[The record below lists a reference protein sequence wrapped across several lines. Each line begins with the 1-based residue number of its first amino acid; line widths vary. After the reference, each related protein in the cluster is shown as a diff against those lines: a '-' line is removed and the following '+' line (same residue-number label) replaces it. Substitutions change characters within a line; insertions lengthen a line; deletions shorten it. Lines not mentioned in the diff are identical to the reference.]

1 MQWIVL
7 ADVHGSVRYLPFIVT
22 ELSRAEGVFIAG
34 DITNFGGRR
43 EAAQIL
49 DSIAAVN
56 ANIVAVAGNCDP
68 ESVAQFLDER
78 GMAVHGKAQA
88 QGAFCCVGVN
98 GSLSGEQ
105 GEDEFTRVLE
115 QAVLSRT
122 HGDGHLV
129 VVSHQPAYGTAVD
142 GLRGGRYC
150 GSTAIRQFIE
160 AQEPVLAIS
169 GHIHEAAGV
178 DRLGKTTLVNPGPFR
193 SGHYAV
199 VTSEHD
205 RLAVQ
210 LKRASD

>member
-7 ADVHGSVRYLPFIVT
+7 ADVHGSVRYLPSIVP
-22 ELSRAEGVFIAG
+22 ELSRAEGVIIAG

-43 EAAQIL
+43 EAARMI
-49 DSIAAVN
+49 DSIVAVN

-68 ESVAQFLDER
+68 EGVDQFLDER
-78 GMAVHGKAQA
+78 NMSVHGRVQT
-88 QGAFCCVGVN
+88 QGDFCCVGVK
-98 GSLSGEQ
+98 GVVSSEQ
-105 GEDEFTRVLE
+105 GEDEFTRVLA
-115 QAVLSRT
+115 QAVQARPHES
-122 HGDGHLV
+122 DHLV

-142 GLRGGRYC
+142 ALRCGTYC
-150 GSTAIRQFIE
+150 GSVAIRHFIE
-160 AQEPVLAIS
+160 IQEPLLAIS

-199 VTSEHD
+199 VTWEHD

-210 LKRASD
+210 LKRLD

>member
-7 ADVHGSVRYLPFIVT
+7 ADVHGSLRYLPSIAS

-43 EAAQIL
+43 EAAQMI

-56 ANIVAVAGNCDP
+56 ANIAAVAGNCDP
-68 ESVAQFLDER
+68 EGVVQFLDER
-78 GMAVHGKAQA
+78 GMALHGKAQA
-88 QGAFCCVGVN
+88 QGALCCIGAN
-98 GSLSGEQ
+98 GSLSGKQ
-105 GEDEFTRVLE
+105 GEDEFTRVLT
-115 QAVLSRT
+115 QAVHSHT
-122 HGDGHLV
+122 HGTRHLV
-129 VVSHQPAYGTAVD
+129 VVSHHPAYGTAVD
-142 GLRGGRYC
+142 ALRGGTYC

-160 AQEPVLAIS
+160 AQAPILAIS

-178 DRLGKTTLVNPGPFR
+178 DHLGKTTLVNPGPFR

-199 VTSEHD
+199 VTFEHD
-205 RLAVQ
+205 KLVVQ